1 MGNGE
6 YNSFSVKVS
15 KRFSAGM
22 SLITA
27 FTHGVSIDD
36 TSGIRIQGYDTLFP
50 QNSYCIRC
58 ERGPSSFDARNRL
71 VVSPLYELPVGKGKP
86 LNINNGVANAIVG
99 GWQAGGI
106 FTIQSGVP
114 QTITIGAT
122 DNSLTQNIG
131 YDRPNSTGISSSL
144 SNPSPNGW
152 YNAAAFVEAPLGQ
165 FGNLGRDTAIAP
177 GIFAINAEVHKN
189 FRIKENHQV
198 QFRAEAFNV
207 LNHPNFGGPNG
218 NILAGAAV
226 PGAPANAPH
235 QGFGTINTLA
245 AGIPMR
251 QLQLGLKYTF

>member
-1 MGNGE
+1 
-6 YNSFSVKVS
+6 
-15 KRFSAGM
+15 M
-22 SLITA
+22 SLIA
-27 FTHGVSIDD
+27 AYTHGVSIDN

-50 QNSYCIRC
+50 QNSYCMRC

-86 LNINNGVANAIVG
+86 LNINNPVANAIVG
-99 GWQAGGI
+99 GWQVGGI
-106 FTIQSGVP
+106 FTVQSGVP
-114 QTITIGAT
+114 QTIIIGAT
-122 DNSLTQNIG
+122 DNSITQSG

-144 SNPSPNGW
+144 SNPSPNRW

-165 FGNLGRDTAIAP
+165 FGTLGRDTAIAP
-177 GIFAINAEVHKN
+177 GIFSINSEVHKN
-189 FRIKENHQV
+189 FRIRENHQF

-207 LNHPNFGGPNG
+207 LNHPNFGGPNS